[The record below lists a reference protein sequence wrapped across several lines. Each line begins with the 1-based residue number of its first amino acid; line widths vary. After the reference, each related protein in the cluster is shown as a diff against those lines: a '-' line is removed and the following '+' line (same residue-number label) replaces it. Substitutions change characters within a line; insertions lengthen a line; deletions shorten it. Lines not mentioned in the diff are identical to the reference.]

1 VKELSRKKV
10 VFIIVEGKSDEIA
23 LGLIFDQWF
32 QRQNVFIQI
41 THGDITSDRNTTP
54 QNITAKVGDLVKEYA
69 ASAYLRKNDF
79 QEVIHILDTDGTF
92 IPDQYVQENPEQDHT
107 WYTPHSIVTGSR
119 GSIILRNQKK
129 SACMNRLS
137 ALTTVWKSVPY
148 HAYYMSSNLDHVLY
162 DLQNSTDVEKEKHS
176 MQFAKKYSHDLGGF
190 IQFISASDFSVCRT
204 YTYQSSWDFIK
215 EDLHSLERH
224 TNLGLCFKE

>member
-1 VKELSRKKV
+1 M
-10 VFIIVEGKSDEIA
+10 FIIVEGKSDETA

-32 QRQNVFIQI
+32 QPQNVFIQI
-41 THGDITSDRNTTP
+41 THGDITSDRNTTS

-69 ASAYLRKNDF
+69 ASAYLRRNDF
-79 QEVIHILDTDGTF
+79 QEVIHVLDTDGTF
-92 IPDQYVQENPEQDHT
+92 IPDQYIQENPGQDHT
-107 WYTPHSIVTGSR
+107 LYTPRNIVTRSR
-119 GSIILRNQKK
+119 ESISLRNQKK

-137 ALTTVWKSVPY
+137 TLTTVWKSVPY

-162 DLQNSTDVEKEKHS
+162 DLQSSTDVEKEKHS
-176 MQFAKKYSHDLGGF
+176 MQFAKKYNHDLSGF

-215 EDLHSLERH
+215 KDLHSLERH
-224 TNLGLCFKE
+224 TNLGLCFEE